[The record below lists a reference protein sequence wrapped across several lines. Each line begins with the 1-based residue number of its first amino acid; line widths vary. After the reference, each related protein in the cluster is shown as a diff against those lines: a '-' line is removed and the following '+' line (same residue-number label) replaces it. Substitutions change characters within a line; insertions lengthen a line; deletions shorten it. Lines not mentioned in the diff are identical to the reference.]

1 MRINKKCENCATM
14 QMQNTITHFLYAIS
28 KESYG
33 KSHIST
39 VVRNVGAHIRN
50 VGAPVRGNCSSAVSE
65 SLHGSGSG
73 NHQGA
78 KNISV
83 NTRNKF
89 ITIEIVISI
98 AMICMQSCCA
108 DFWPVFT

>member
-39 VVRNVGAHIRN
+39 VVRNVGAH
-50 VGAPVRGNCSSAVSE
+50 VRGNCSSAVSE
-65 SLHGSGSG
+65 SLHGSRSG

-83 NTRNKF
+83 NIRNKF